1 MAVQSNLQN
10 SPNAQARSPNKS
22 AMTELKYRRIA
33 DMNQKLRDD
42 YDRPRCKTSDA
53 CNKYQSPMFERV
65 LTVCVFSLIQYT
77 KATKDYMVPSVW
89 GPVDKKDDPYAPAA
103 SNGCCIIL

>member
-1 MAVQSNLQN
+1 MAVPSNVNRPQN
-10 SPNAQARSPNKS
+10 KT

-33 DMNQKLRDD
+33 EMNQKLRDD

-53 CNKYQSPMFERV
+53 CNKYFSPEPHYLLQS
-65 LTVCVFSLIQYT
+65 LTLCACSLIQYT

-89 GPVDKKDDPYAPAA
+89 GAIDKKDDPYAPT
-103 SNGCCIIL
+103 SQGGCCSIM